1 MPRMVLVTDDTCR
14 PMQVDNLQEVEKI
27 LQGKVK
33 SILLDETAGMY
44 VLEDGAARG
53 FEMNNLAVVLYALT
67 TCKRPNIFGPV
78 LVFGLD
84 SENKENIVLRMSKME
99 IALTM

>member
-1 MPRMVLVTDDTCR
+1 MVLVKDDVCQ
-14 PMQVDNLQEVEKI
+14 PMEIANLQEVEKI

-33 SILLDETAGMY
+33 SVLLDETAGMY

-53 FEMNNLAVVLYALT
+53 FEMNNLAAVLYALT

-78 LVFGLD
+78 LVFGLN
-84 SENKENIVLRMSKME
+84 SENKENILLRMSEME
-99 IALTM
+99 IVLTM